1 MTTTLRAAADEFL
14 SQKVIAV
21 AGVSRDPKQ
30 PANLI
35 YRRLRDSGHEVYAVN
50 PNATEVEG
58 AHCWPD
64 VGSLPEVPDG
74 VVVATTPEVA
84 EDVVRDCEAAGVTRV
99 WLHRGIGPGSVSDEA
114 VDYCRTH
121 EICVIPGG
129 CPNMFGNTS
138 DPGHRCMKVAL
149 QLTGK
154 IPREV

>member
-74 VVVATTPEVA
+74 VVVATTCAFVLLRIFTPDLTSSLARALRHVGRCGSCCHPLAGAPSENGYTRCS
-84 EDVVRDCEAAGVTRV
+84 ECGAA
-99 WLHRGIGPGSVSDEA
+99 
-114 VDYCRTH
+114 
-121 EICVIPGG
+121 
-129 CPNMFGNTS
+129 
-138 DPGHRCMKVAL
+138 
-149 QLTGK
+149 
-154 IPREV
+154 

>member
-1 MTTTLRAAADEFL
+1 MTTLRAAADEFL

-21 AGVSRDPKQ
+21 AGVSRDDKQ

-58 AHCWPD
+58 DHCWPD

-84 EDVVRDCEAAGVTRV
+84 EDIVRDCDAAGVSRV
-99 WLHRGIGPGSVSDEA
+99 WLHRGMGPGSVSDEA

-129 CPNMFGNTS
+129 CPNMFGATS